1 VRRVI
6 VFERVALRSG
16 DGTLIVDDMSFDVAG
31 EVTTVLLGTP
41 RVTRQAILHLTMK
54 LAVPTAGSVRVAGSD
69 LRKVDGAKFRR
80 SVGWLSGPPRLL
92 PHRTALENVSEAARL
107 SGLDRDNAHAVA
119 SSMLKQVEV
128 TDTWRRPAELTAS
141 ERVRVGLARAFV
153 HRPGLVVLDDPF
165 AGLDSLERPR
175 VRDLLGRLRDDG
187 PTTVM
192 LGTGDVEDAMALGHH
207 VILLLDGDLVQSGTP
222 ADILTRPAHGAET
235 LLGSALGLR
244 GLAFI
249 LVDDVTADVDAVV
262 PVTASAADAKRAAKR
277 GPSGW
282 VLVVDDRRRPIGWA
296 DTARLPAEGP
306 VTGMPLVAVRDVV
319 SASDTMQRVLDC
331 IVSTPTQLVPK
342 LDEDGRVIGLFS
354 QITLTRHIS
363 KSRT

>member
-1 VRRVI
+1 VI
-6 VFERVALRSG
+6 VFERVALRSS
-16 DGTLIVDDMSFDVAG
+16 DGTLIVDDMSFEVAG
-31 EVTTVLLGTP
+31 EVTTVFLGTP

-54 LAVPTAGSVRVAGSD
+54 LAVPTAGSIRVAGAD
-69 LRKVDGAKFRR
+69 LSKVDGAKFRR

-92 PHRTALENVSEAARL
+92 PHRTTLENVSEAARL
-107 SGLDRDNAHAVA
+107 SGLGRDDAHGVA
-119 SSMLKQVEV
+119 SSMLEQVEV
-128 TDTWRRPAELTAS
+128 ADTWRQPSQLSTS
-141 ERVRVGLARAFV
+141 EGVRVGLARAFV

-165 AGLDSLERPR
+165 GALDSLERPLLR
-175 VRDLLGRLRDDG
+175 ELLGRLRNDH

-192 LGTGDVEDAMALGHH
+192 LGTGDVEDAMALGHQ
-207 VILLLDGDLVQSGTP
+207 VTLLLNGCLVQSGTP
-222 ADILTRPAHGAET
+222 ADILTRPAHGTEV
-235 LLGSALGLR
+235 LLGSTLGLR

-282 VLVVDDRRRPIGWA
+282 VLVVDDERRPIGWA
-296 DTARLPAEGP
+296 ETARLPADGP

-331 IVSTPTQLVPK
+331 IVSSPSQLVPK
-342 LDEDGRVIGLFS
+342 LDGDGRVVGLFS
-354 QITLTRHIS
+354 QVTLTRHIS
-363 KSRT
+363 KNRS